1 MSLYTPS
8 SPHFH
13 VNNSVTEIMLK
24 VTYAL
29 IPGIL
34 LYVMFFGFGILFNII
49 LAIITALGC
58 EALMLKIRKRPILQ
72 FITDGSALVTAVLL
86 AISIPA
92 IAPWWIIFLGTAFAI
107 IIAKHL
113 YGGLGYN
120 PFNPAM
126 VGYAMLLI
134 SFPLQMTTW
143 QLPITLSDNYLGPVD
158 SFLLMF
164 SNTNSASLALD
175 AISGA
180 TPLDYLKTQLGLD
193 KQIPYIM
200 QSSETF
206 GLLSGSGFEWI
217 SLGFLAGG
225 IWLIKQKIIPWQIPA
240 TVLGSLALI
249 AFIFYIIDS
258 NTYASPVFHVFSG
271 AAILGAFF
279 IATDPVSAATTPRG
293 RLYYAAGIGILVYVI
308 RTWGGYPEAIAF
320 AVLIMNM
327 CAPTI
332 DYYTKP
338 KTYGHGK

>member
-13 VNNSVTEIMLK
+13 ANNSVTDIMLK
-24 VTYAL
+24 VVYAL
-29 IPGIL
+29 IPGIIF
-34 LYVMFFGFGILFNII
+34 YVIFFGFGVLFNIL

-58 EALMLKIRKRPILQ
+58 EVIMLKLRGRPIAP
-72 FITDGSALVTAVLL
+72 FVTDGSALVTAVLL
-86 AISIPA
+86 ALSIPS

-134 SFPLQMTTW
+134 SFPKEMTRW
-143 QLPITLSDNYLGPVD
+143 ALPNNLNDNYLGPID
-158 SFLLMF
+158 SFTMMF
-164 SNTNSASLALD
+164 SNASSDVLAWD

-180 TPLDYLKTQLGLD
+180 TPLDYLKTQLGLEQKLPD
-193 KQIPYIM
+193 II
-200 QSSETF
+200 QSSEIF
-206 GLLSGSGFEWI
+206 GIVSGTGFEWVN
-217 SLGFLAGG
+217 LAFLVGG
-225 IWLIKQKIIPWQIPA
+225 LWLIKQKIISWQIPTA
-240 TVLGSLALI
+240 FLASLTAISLV
-249 AFIFYIIDS
+249 FFLIDS
-258 NTYASPVFHVFSG
+258 DHYATPFFHIFSG

-293 RLYYAAGIGILVYVI
+293 RLIYGAGIGLLIYII
-308 RTWGGYPEAIAF
+308 RTWGGYPEAVAF

-338 KTYGHGK
+338 LTYGHGK

>member
-13 VNNSVTEIMLK
+13 ANNSVTQIMLK

-34 LYVMFFGFGILFNII
+34 LYVVFFGFGIVFNIL

-58 EALMLKIRKRPILQ
+58 EALMLKLRNRPIMP

-92 IAPWWIIFLGTAFAI
+92 IAPWWVIFIGTAFAI

-126 VGYAMLLI
+126 VGYAMLLV
-134 SFPLQMTTW
+134 SFPLEMTSW
-143 QLPITLSDNYLGPVD
+143 QLPASVSGNYLGFID
-158 SFLLMF
+158 SFLIMF
-164 SNTNSASLALD
+164 TSNSSGALAVD

-180 TPLDYLKTQLGLD
+180 TTLDYLKTQLNLD
-193 KQIPYIM
+193 QNISQIM
-200 QSSETF
+200 QTGESF
-206 GLLSGSGFEWI
+206 GVLAGNGFEWV
-217 SLGFLAGG
+217 SLGFLVGG
-225 IWLIKQKIIPWQIPA
+225 FWLIKQKIIHWQIPA
-240 TVLGSLALI
+240 AFLGSLMLMALI
-249 AFIFYIIDS
+249 FYAIDS
-258 NTYASPVFHVFSG
+258 DRYASPLFHLFSG

-293 RLYYAAGIGILVYVI
+293 RIYYGIGIGALIYII
-308 RTWGGYPEAIAF
+308 RTWGGYPDAIAF

-327 CAPTI
+327 CAPAI

-338 KTYGHGK
+338 KIYGYDK

>member
-13 VNNSVTEIMLK
+13 ANNSVTQIMLK
-24 VTYAL
+24 VVYAL

-34 LYVMFFGFGILFNII
+34 LYVLFFGFGIVMNLLI
-49 LAIITALGC
+49 AVVTALTC
-58 EALMLKIRKRPILQ
+58 EALILKLRKRPIIPFL
-72 FITDGSALVTAVLL
+72 TDGSALVTAVLL
-86 AISIPA
+86 ALSVPS
-92 IAPWWIIFLGTAFAI
+92 IAPWWIIFIGTAFAI

-126 VGYAMLLI
+126 VAYAMLLI

-143 QLPITLSDNYLGPVD
+143 PLPLSNSNDYLGLVD
-158 SFLLMF
+158 SFVISF
-164 SNTNSASLALD
+164 FDTASAGFAID

-180 TPLDYLKTQLGLD
+180 TPLDYLKSQLGLE
-193 KQIPYIM
+193 QSVSQIM
-200 QSSETF
+200 QSSANF
-206 GLLSGSGFEWI
+206 GLLGGSGFEWVNI
-217 SLGFLAGG
+217 AFLAGG
-225 IWLIKQKIIPWQIPA
+225 IWLMKKRIISWHIPVA
-240 TVLGSLALI
+240 TMSSLIFL
-249 AFIFYIIDS
+249 AFIFYIYNS
-258 NTYASPVFHVFSG
+258 EQYASPFFHLFTG
-271 AAILGAFF
+271 ATILCAFF

-293 RLYYAAGIGILVYVI
+293 KIFYGVGIGILIFVI
-308 RTWGGYPEAIAF
+308 RNWGGYPDAVAF

-338 KTYGHGK
+338 KPYGHR

>member
-13 VNNSVTEIMLK
+13 ANNSVTQIMLK

-34 LYVMFFGFGILFNII
+34 LYVIFFGFGILFNIL

-58 EALMLKIRKRPILQ
+58 EALMLKLRKRPIYP

-92 IAPWWIIFLGTAFAI
+92 IAPWWVIFLGTAFAI

-134 SFPLQMTTW
+134 SFPREMTSW
-143 QLPITLSDNYLGPVD
+143 QLPISLGENYLGPID

-164 SNTNSASLALD
+164 SSNNTGPLALD

-180 TPLDYLKTQLGLD
+180 TPLDYLKTQLSLE
-193 KQIPYIM
+193 QNVSQIM
-200 QSSETF
+200 QTGESF
-206 GLLSGSGFEWI
+206 GLLAGSGFEWV

-225 IWLIKQKIIPWQIPA
+225 LWLIKQKIINWQIPA
-240 TVLGSLALI
+240 AFLGSLALM
-249 AFIFYIIDS
+249 ALLFYIADS
-258 NTYASPVFHVFSG
+258 DRYASPIFHIFSG

-293 RLYYAAGIGILVYVI
+293 RIYYGAGIGILIYVI
-308 RTWGGYPEAIAF
+308 RTWGGYPDAIAF

>member
-13 VNNSVTEIMLK
+13 VNNSVTQIMLK
-24 VTYAL
+24 VVYAL

-34 LYVMFFGFGILFNII
+34 LYVLFFGFGIVINVLI
-49 LAIITALGC
+49 AIVTALSC
-58 EALMLKIRKRPILQ
+58 EALMLKLRKRPIMPFL
-72 FITDGSALVTAVLL
+72 TDGSALVTAVLL
-86 AISIPA
+86 ALSVPS
-92 IAPWWIIFLGTAFAI
+92 IAPWWVIFIGTAFAI

-126 VGYAMLLI
+126 VAYAMLLI

-143 QLPITLSDNYLGPVD
+143 PLPLSNSNDYLGLID
-158 SFLLMF
+158 SFLISF
-164 SNTNSASLALD
+164 FNPNSAGLALD

-180 TPLDYLKTQLGLD
+180 TSLDYLKNQLGLE
-193 KQIPYIM
+193 QTVSQIM
-200 QSSETF
+200 QSSANF
-206 GLLSGSGFEWI
+206 GLLGGSGFEWI
-217 SLGFLAGG
+217 NVAFLIGG
-225 IWLIKQKIIPWQIPA
+225 IWLLKKRIVSWHIPVA
-240 TVLGSLALI
+240 TMGSLIVLS
-249 AFIFYIIDS
+249 FIFYIYNS
-258 NTYASPVFHVFSG
+258 EQYASPFFHLFTG
-271 AAILGAFF
+271 ATILCAFF

-293 RLYYAAGIGILVYVI
+293 KIFYGIGIGILIFVI
-308 RTWGGYPEAIAF
+308 RNWGGYPDAVAF

-338 KTYGHGK
+338 KPYGHR

>member
-13 VNNSVTEIMLK
+13 ANNSVTQVMLK

-34 LYVMFFGFGILFNII
+34 LYVVFFGFGILLNIL

-58 EALMLKIRKRPILQ
+58 EALMLKLRKRPILP

-92 IAPWWIIFLGTAFAI
+92 IAPWWVIFLGTAFAI

-134 SFPLQMTTW
+134 SFPREMTSW
-143 QLPITLSDNYLGPVD
+143 QLPVSLGENYLGPID
-158 SFLLMF
+158 SFLIMF
-164 SNTNSASLALD
+164 ASSNTGPLALD

-180 TPLDYLKTQLGLD
+180 TPLDYLKTQLGLE
-193 KQIPYIM
+193 QNVSQIM
-200 QSSETF
+200 QTGESF
-206 GLLSGSGFEWI
+206 GLLAGGGFEWV

-225 IWLIKQKIIPWQIPA
+225 LWLIKQKIINWQIPVA
-240 TVLGSLALI
+240 FLASLALM
-249 AFIFYIIDS
+249 ALIFYFADS
-258 NTYASPVFHVFSG
+258 DRYASPVFHIFSG

-293 RLYYAAGIGILVYVI
+293 RLYYGAGIGILIYVI
-308 RTWGGYPEAIAF
+308 RTWGGFPDAIAF